1 MEFRVQFSISNH
13 PSLGIPKSIFMKLL
27 GIHVLWK
34 KTKKKNQ
41 GVGVPWENMYILRTL
56 QIGKTSFLTNKTSC
70 RMMNRPIT
78 SMSISFEKFNRP
90 KNPWDL
96 IGCQVAT
103 CFWGPFQG
111 VIRVRV
117 WCFKGSGVKIVRQ
130 ALDLRA
136 SVFHD
141 SPTCKKKNKR
151 QQSSKKTFKYQTKT
165 YQSKTYQIQTMLK
178 QK

>member
-1 MEFRVQFSISNH
+1 MSYE
-13 PSLGIPKSIFMKLL
+13 
-27 GIHVLWK
+27 K
-34 KTKKKNQ
+34 KHKKKNQ

-141 SPTCKKKNKR
+141 SPTC
-151 QQSSKKTFKYQTKT
+151 QKKTKDSNHPKRHSNIKLKPIKVKPIKFKPC
-165 YQSKTYQIQTMLK
+165 
-178 QK
+178 